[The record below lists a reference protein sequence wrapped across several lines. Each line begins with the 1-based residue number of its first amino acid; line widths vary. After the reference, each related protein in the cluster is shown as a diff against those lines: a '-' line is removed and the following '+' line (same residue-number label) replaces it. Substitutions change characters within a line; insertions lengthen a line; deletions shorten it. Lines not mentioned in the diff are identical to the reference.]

1 MSATELAFRALRA
14 LQARI
19 ERARAAG
26 TPPAAR
32 ADLAAAPSA
41 WINADAPLDGG
52 ACIVAAERISEGWLE
67 VLGLGRIDLGS
78 PPRWNR
84 DAKTGIE
91 APLGFGKDL
100 DYRDPDVVG
109 DIRYVWEPNRH
120 AHLVT
125 LAQAYA
131 LTGHAKYAAALA
143 EQLDSW
149 LVACPY
155 RYGPNWSSSL
165 EVARRLA
172 NWSTAWQLLGGI
184 TSPFLNREQSFR
196 ARWLGSI
203 YQHAEYVA
211 GWLSLHSSANHHLI
225 GEGAG
230 LLLAGL
236 AWPHWPRARDW
247 RAAGKAVLE
256 REALAQVA
264 PDGVHR
270 EQSLACH
277 QLVLDALLVCLLA
290 GRRNAEHF
298 SPAFEERLE
307 AMLDYLASV
316 TDAAGNVPRIGD
328 GDDAFFLDISPR
340 ASSGSLLATGA
351 VVFKRGDFKLK
362 AARLDDRARLL
373 LGGGVEDKA
382 PEHSLSPLLPP
393 LLPPPP
399 EAEFEQLDAE
409 KTRLPLRQAF
419 PEGGSFVLGCEF
431 DTPDEI
437 RIVADAGP
445 LGYRSIAA
453 HGHAD
458 ALSFT
463 LSAGGHEFF
472 VDPGAYAWHAHP
484 VWRQYFR
491 GTGAHNTLRI
501 DGLDQSVSGGSFMW
515 LQKARAACSL
525 WLSSADKDSF
535 EGWHDGYMR
544 LDDPVKHRR
553 LIELD
558 KKARRVL
565 IEDRLEMADEH
576 EVELLFHCSERC
588 SLKAAPGGYTI
599 RQEGSALRLT
609 LPEHENAST
618 TVYSGS
624 VAPIFGWV
632 SRAYDSRRPAPTVVW
647 RARLSGSIVLRTEI
661 GVPRSSAA

>member
-1 MSATELAFRALRA
+1 MSATELAWRSLRA

-19 ERARAAG
+19 ERAR
-26 TPPAAR
+26 PAASPAGPR
-32 ADLAAAPSA
+32 PHLDASPAF
-41 WINADAPLDGG
+41 WIQAGASPEGG
-52 ACIVAAERISEGWLE
+52 ACITAAERISEGWLD
-67 VLGLGRIDLGS
+67 VLGLRDVDLGS

-84 DAKTGIE
+84 DLKTGIE
-91 APLGFGKDL
+91 APLAFGKDL
-100 DYRDPDVVG
+100 DYRNPDLVG

-125 LAQAYA
+125 LARAYA
-131 LTGHAKYAAALA
+131 LSGQAKYAAALA
-143 EQLDSW
+143 EQIDSW
-149 LVACPY
+149 LVACPW

-165 EVARRLA
+165 EVARRLS
-172 NWSTAWQLLGGI
+172 NWSSAWQLLGGI
-184 TSPFLNREQSFR
+184 HSPFLQREDEFT
-196 ARWLGSI
+196 ARWLTSI
-203 YQHAEYVA
+203 YQHAEFIA

-236 AWPHWPRARDW
+236 CWPHWPRARAW
-247 RAAGKAVLE
+247 RETGKAILE
-256 REALAQVA
+256 REVQAQVA
-264 PDGVHR
+264 PDGAHR

-277 QLVLDALLVCLLA
+277 QLVLDALLACLLA

-298 SPAFEERLE
+298 SPAFEARVE
-307 AMLDYLASV
+307 AMVDYLASV
-316 TDAAGNVPRIGD
+316 MDAGGNVPKIGG
-328 GDDAFFLDISPR
+328 GDDAFFLDLIPR
-340 ASSGSLLATGA
+340 ASPQSLLATGA

-362 AARLDDRARLL
+362 ALRLDERSRLL
-373 LGGGVEDKA
+373 LDA
-382 PEHSLSPLLPP
+382 DA
-393 LLPPPP
+393 
-399 EAEFEQLDAE
+399 EAQFELLDAE

-431 DTPDEI
+431 DTPEEI

-463 LSAGGHEFF
+463 LSAGGREFF
-472 VDPGAYAWHAHP
+472 VDPGSYAWHAHP
-484 VWRQYFR
+484 VWRHYFR
-491 GTGAHNTLRI
+491 GTGAHNTVRI
-501 DGLDQSVSGGSFMW
+501 DGVDQSVSGGSFLW
-515 LQKARAACSL
+515 LNKARAACSL

-558 KKARRVL
+558 KKQRRVL
-565 IEDRLEMADEH
+565 IEDRLEMGDEH
-576 EVELLFHCSERC
+576 DVELLFHCSEHC

-599 RQEGSALRLT
+599 RQEGRAIRLT
-609 LPEHENAST
+609 LPEHEKAST

-632 SRAYDSRRPAPTVVW
+632 SRAYDNRRPAPTVVW
-647 RARLSGSIVLRTEI
+647 RARLSGSVVLRTEI
-661 GVPRSSAA
+661 GVPRSNAA

>member
-1 MSATELAFRALRA
+1 MSATELAWRSLRA
-14 LQARI
+14 LQARL
-19 ERARAAG
+19 ERSRPAGSPAVPRAH
-26 TPPAAR
+26 
-32 ADLAAAPSA
+32 LEAAPNA
-41 WINADAPLDGG
+41 WIHADAGLEGG
-52 ACIVAAERISEGWLE
+52 ACVTAAERISEGWLD
-67 VLGLGRIDLGS
+67 VLGLRDLDLGS

-84 DAKTGIE
+84 DVKTGIE
-91 APLGFGKDL
+91 APLAFGKHL

-125 LAQAYA
+125 LARAYA
-131 LTGHAKYAAALA
+131 LSGQRKYAEALA

-149 LVACPY
+149 LVACPW

-184 TSPFLNREQSFR
+184 HSRFLNDDADFR
-196 ARWLGSI
+196 SRWLTSI
-203 YQHAEYVA
+203 YQHAEFIA
-211 GWLSLHSSANHHLI
+211 GWPSLHSSANHHLI

-236 AWPHWPRARDW
+236 CWPHWPRARAW
-247 RAAGKAVLE
+247 RETGKAILE
-256 REALAQVA
+256 RETQAQVA

-277 QLVLDALLVCLLA
+277 QLVLDALLACLLA

-298 SPAFEERLE
+298 SPAFEARVE

-316 TDAAGNVPRIGD
+316 MDAGGNVPRIGG
-328 GDDAFFLDISPR
+328 GDDAFFLDICSRP
-340 ASSGSLLATGA
+340 SSGSLLATGA
-351 VVFKRGDFKLK
+351 VVFRRGDFKLK
-362 AARLDDRARLL
+362 AGRLDERSRLL
-373 LGGGVEDKA
+373 LGAGA
-382 PEHSLSPLLPP
+382 
-393 LLPPPP
+393 
-399 EAEFEQLDAE
+399 EAQFEQLDAE

-463 LSAGGHEFF
+463 MSAGGREFF
-472 VDPGAYAWHAHP
+472 VDPGSYAWHAHP
-484 VWRQYFR
+484 VWRHYFR
-491 GTGAHNTLRI
+491 GTAAHNTVRV
-501 DGLDQSVSGGSFMW
+501 DGVDQSVSGGNFLW
-515 LQKARAACSL
+515 LNKARAACSL
-525 WLSSADKDSF
+525 WLSGADKDSF
-535 EGWHDGYMR
+535 EAWHDGYMR
-544 LDDPVKHRR
+544 LEDPVKHRR

-558 KKARRVL
+558 KKARRVI
-565 IEDRLEMADEH
+565 IEDRLEMGDEH
-576 EVELLFHCSERC
+576 EVELVFHCSEQC

-599 RQEGSALRLT
+599 RQEGLAIRLT
-609 LPEHENAST
+609 LPEHEKAST
-618 TVYSGS
+618 TVYNGS

-647 RARLSGSIVLRTEI
+647 RARLSGSVVLRTEI